1 MNSNQHEF
9 SVRQAINLE
18 LRWIDGGRIPAVMD
32 QYDAQ
37 IFSNQFGVA
46 PAGRWIS
53 GYCGKISRFELA
65 YHVTT
70 NGDEHADT
78 VR

>member
-9 SVRQAINLE
+9 LLRQAISLE
-18 LRWIDGGRIPAVMD
+18 LKWIDGGRIPAVMD

-37 IFSNQFGVA
+37 NFCEQFGVA
-46 PAGRWIS
+46 PAGRWIW

-65 YHVTT
+65 HHFTT
-70 NGDEHADT
+70 HA

>member
-9 SVRQAINLE
+9 ALQQAINLE
-18 LRWIDGGRIPAVMD
+18 LRWIDGGRIPAVMN

-37 IFSNQFGVA
+37 NFSKQFGVA
-46 PAGRWIS
+46 PAGRWIW

-70 NGDEHADT
+70 HA